1 MRVRRLWLRDFRC
14 YREAEL
20 AFPDGLLV
28 IEGAN
33 GQGKTSLL
41 EAVAWGATAR
51 SLRGVPDAALVR
63 TGAPTA
69 IVRMEVEDGAGRP
82 QLLEAELHAVG
93 RNRIRVNGK
102 ALPRTRDLVGFLRVT
117 VFAPDD
123 LELIKG
129 GPATRRLFLDDL
141 LEAMAPR
148 YVAICSDYER
158 VVRQRNAALRTGD
171 IDSTTLAVFDDQL
184 VAHGA
189 ALLRG
194 RLRLT
199 DRLLPAIAGAYSNLA
214 GAAAKVGEAYEAPWA
229 ASPPEADGDLEG
241 LLRDALGRLRRQEH
255 DRRVTLVGPHRD
267 DWKLLLDGL
276 EARVQ
281 ASQGEQRCLAL
292 ALRLGGHTLVTEIIN
307 DKPVLLLDDVFSELD
322 PTRSAALVANLPNG
336 QTLLTTAGSAPVTP
350 EQVIRVVDGRIDA

>member
-28 IEGAN
+28 IQGAN

-41 EAVAWGATAR
+41 EALSWGATAR

-63 TGAPTA
+63 TGASTA

-129 GPATRRLFLDDL
+129 SPSVRRTFLDDL

-158 VVRQRNAALRTGD
+158 VVRQRNAALRTGT
-171 IDSTTLAVFDDQL
+171 IDATTLAVFDDQL
-184 VAHGA
+184 VTYGA

-199 DRLLPAIAGAYSNLA
+199 DRLLPLIDDAYRKLA
-214 GAAAKVGEAYEAPWA
+214 GAAAKVGEVYEAPWA
-229 ASPPEADGDLEG
+229 AQPPEADGDLEG
-241 LLRDALGRLRRQEH
+241 LLRDALTRLHRQEQ

-276 EARVQ
+276 EARIQ

-292 ALRLGGHTLVTEIIN
+292 ALRLGGHALVTEVVG
-307 DKPVLLLDDVFSELD
+307 DEPVLLLDDVFSELD
-322 PTRSAALVANLPNG
+322 PVRSAALVANLPSG
-336 QTLLTTAGSAPVTP
+336 QTVLTTAGTVPVHA
-350 EQVIRVVDGRIDA
+350 EQSIHVVDGRIEP